1 MPAFPVLDLT
11 RLDLTRLDLTRL
23 SELTLPDVKL
33 PEMKLPQVE
42 LPQVKLPDV
51 DTGQVADRV
60 EQAVE
65 QVAGYARDAAYVGIG
80 LGVLTVQ
87 QAQVRRREFQRA
99 VSTRVQQL
107 TER

>member
-1 MPAFPVLDLT
+1 MPAFPALDLT
-11 RLDLTRLDLTRL
+11 RLDLARL
-23 SELTLPDVKL
+23 SELKLPDVKL
-33 PEMKLPQVE
+33 PEMKLPDVN
-42 LPQVKLPDV
+42 LPDVKLPD
-51 DTGQVADRV
+51 
-60 EQAVE
+60 VE

-87 QAQVRRREFQRA
+87 QAQVRRRELQRA